1 MAISSIS
8 EREKLGSPTV
18 ATTRSFVQREKFI
31 PSMLSFKKTNNK
43 KQLLTCIR
51 ISTYPKPPSSMCSTA

>member
-31 PSMLSFKKTNNK
+31 PSMLSFKKNK
-43 KQLLTCIR
+43 QQKTV
-51 ISTYPKPPSSMCSTA
+51 THMH